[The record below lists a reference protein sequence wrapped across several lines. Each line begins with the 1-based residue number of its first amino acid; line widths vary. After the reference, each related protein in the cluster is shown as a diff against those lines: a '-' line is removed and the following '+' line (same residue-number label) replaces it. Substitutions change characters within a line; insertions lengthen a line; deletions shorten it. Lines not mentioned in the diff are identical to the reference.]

1 MKLFLALCLLTIA
14 KSSPVEKKLGDHW
27 SYAAGYEEC
36 PDWADPTK
44 SIPKPIKDICGVQ
57 LECAGYKD
65 VANTNCGFGVR
76 RVAAGKWVGTNVS
89 IRKGDKGYSDAFKR
103 LFNYITFENVDGV
116 RIDMT
121 APVITKGYLDKKYK
135 LIKASMHFYVPGSV
149 GDPPAPTSNQV
160 YIEDWE
166 ETTVYYRALG
176 KSSEKISDAVWEEEF
191 TNLSAALQKSKIG
204 FYSYMTLVGGFT
216 DPWSK
221 QQRTEVMLVQA

>member
-1 MKLFLALCLLTIA
+1 MKVFLALCLLTIA
-14 KSSPVEKKLGDHW
+14 KSSPVGNKLGDHW

-36 PDWADPTK
+36 PDWADPAK
-44 SIPKPIKDICGVQ
+44 SIPKPIKDICRVQ
-57 LECAGYKD
+57 LECARYKD

-76 RVAAGKWVGTNVS
+76 KVAAGKWVGTNVS

-116 RIDMT
+116 RINMT
-121 APVITKGYLDKKYK
+121 APVITKGYLDQKYK
-135 LIKASMHFYVPGSV
+135 VIKASMHFYVPASV

-166 ETTVYYRALG
+166 EKTVYYRALG
-176 KSSEKISDAVWEEEF
+176 KSSEKISDAEWEEEF
-191 TNLSAALQKSKIG
+191 TNLSTALEKSNIG
-204 FYSYMTLVGGFT
+204 FHSYMTLVGAFT